1 MTDNETSTIGKYFK
15 IVEETYGTC
24 YLKVQAI
31 ADEKCTIGLEVRNY
45 GGKDSSSDALAK
57 WSVYHT
63 YKLNT
68 TIETGVEISKEEYGE
83 AFKSAFRLLG
93 GEAFE

>member
-31 ADEKCTIGLEVRNY
+31 ADEKCVIGLEVRNY
-45 GGKDSSSDALAK
+45 GGISPESGDDK